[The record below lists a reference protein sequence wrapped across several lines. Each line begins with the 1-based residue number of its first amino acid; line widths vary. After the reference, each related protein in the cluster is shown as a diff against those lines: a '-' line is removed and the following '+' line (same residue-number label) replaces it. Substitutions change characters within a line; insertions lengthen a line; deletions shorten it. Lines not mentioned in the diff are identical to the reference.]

1 MIHSGSNIGQT
12 FYQKK
17 ETKSNYMQ
25 NQIFKNH
32 LKSIIYKK
40 KKQKEIN

>member
-17 ETKSNYMQ
+17 EIKSNYMQ

-32 LKSIIYKK
+32 SKLIIYKK